1 GAVRRPGRRGHP
13 ELRTEPQGHLSGGQG
28 SGRRCAD
35 GDRVKRLAAA
45 LGLML
50 VLAGCASEVPLPTFD
65 DPAPAVERAEVGAP
79 ELIEIPALGVSS
91 DLIPLWLE
99 PTGELQAPP
108 IDQPMQ
114 AGWYAGGVKP
124 GEVGPAVIAAHVNAH
139 GRPGRFKDLH
149 TLAEGEMV
157 FVDDLTFIVDKVE
170 KYPKD
175 QFPTLKVY
183 GNTKGPELRLITCG
197 GDFDPATGH
206 YEDNIVVYASVSE

>member
-1 GAVRRPGRRGHP
+1 
-13 ELRTEPQGHLSGGQG
+13 
-28 SGRRCAD
+28 
-35 GDRVKRLAAA
+35 RVKPRGVFAVAAGA
-45 LGLML
+45 AVAVVTGLL
-50 VLAGCASEVPLPTFD
+50 VWTAVEPPEVPLPTFD
-65 DPAPAVERAEVGAP
+65 DPAVERAEVGAP

-114 AGWYAGGVKP
+114 AGWYAGGVTP

-139 GRPGRFKDLH
+139 GRPGLFKDLH

-183 GNTKGPELRLITCG
+183 GNTKGPELRLSTCG

>member
-1 GAVRRPGRRGHP
+1 MKPRGVFAVAAGAAVAVVTG
-13 ELRTEPQGHLSGGQG
+13 LLVWTAVEPP
-28 SGRRCAD
+28 
-35 GDRVKRLAAA
+35 
-45 LGLML
+45 
-50 VLAGCASEVPLPTFD
+50 EVPLPTFD
-65 DPAPAVERAEVGAP
+65 DPAVERAEVGAP

-139 GRPGRFKDLH
+139 GRPGLFKDLH

-170 KYPKD
+170 RYPKD